1 MLPFS
6 TSSAFETF
14 PKHLFITGTDTDVG
28 KTFVTAWIAG
38 VWLALGKTVAVYK
51 PVQTGVTCV
60 EAGDAYWVGQF
71 WNFPQQLTL
80 KTSYLFPEPAAPSV
94 ADGNDQISFHQLVE
108 DFQALQATHDVVLV
122 EGAGGVL
129 CPIRKYLFMADLIRH
144 FNLPALVVTRPNLG
158 TINHT
163 LMSIEVL
170 RGRGVT
176 PCGILIN
183 EGANPL
189 ASDEKQ
195 SLAVRTVASEL
206 AKYSGTPLWPSLP
219 SIQDLR
225 SISLEDTSDWFG
237 EFLAQQNKTLKKASA
252 LEGASPAVVSPSSS
266 SLLTPSLDTH
276 LHHTHCG
283 CGHTS

>member
-1 MLPFS
+1 MHPFS
-6 TSSAFETF
+6 TAKLFEQF
-14 PKHLFITGTDTDVG
+14 PQQLFITGTDTDVG

-38 VWLALGKTVAVYK
+38 VWLALGKTVAIYK
-51 PVQTGVTCV
+51 PVQTGVTCL
-60 EAGDAYWVGQF
+60 EEGDAYWAGKL
-71 WNFPQQLTL
+71 WNFPEKLTL

-94 ADGNDQISFHQLVE
+94 ADHHDEISFHQLIA

-144 FNLPALVVTRPNLG
+144 LKLPALVVTRPNLG

-170 RGRGVT
+170 RGRGIS

-183 EGANPL
+183 EGATPL
-189 ASDEKQ
+189 SFEEKNT
-195 SLAVRTVASEL
+195 LAVRTVASEL

-219 SIQDLR
+219 FIQDVR
-225 SISLEDTSDWFG
+225 QISLEDTSDWYA
-237 EFLAQQNKTLKKASA
+237 EFLAQQQRYLSKD
-252 LEGASPAVVSPSSS
+252 
-266 SLLTPSLDTH
+266 TPNPNGFTSTDSFFP
-276 LHHTHCG
+276 HTHNSQCG
-283 CGHTS
+283 CGTLH